1 MKIAT
6 IVGARPQFIK
16 AAVVARALK
25 SHRPD
30 VKELLIHTGQHY
42 DASMS
47 GVFFRELEIPDPDYN
62 LGVGGGTHGQ
72 NTGRMIE
79 KIEQVLLLEKP
90 SWVIVYGDTDSTL
103 AGAIAAAK
111 LHIPIA
117 HVEAGLRSFNRMM
130 PEEINRILTDHS
142 SDILFSPSDVATAN
156 LRSEGIAAQNVKQ
169 VGDVMYDAAMY
180 YGARENYD
188 RSILN
193 SLGMEKGKY
202 ILLTVHRQENTDAL
216 ERLREIVSGLSGA
229 DEQIVW
235 PIHPRARDRLKSFGI
250 ALPGNVA
257 AIEPVGYLDMV
268 TLEKNARL
276 IATDSGGVQK
286 EAYFHGVP
294 CLVLRTETEWVEL
307 TEFGTVVLGEFSAS
321 NISGRLNCVRTM
333 PLSSSKLYGGGTAG
347 RAIAE
352 SMPTS

>member
-1 MKIAT
+1 MKVAT

-16 AAVVARALK
+16 AAVVARAFK
-25 SHRPD
+25 KYRPD
-30 VKELLIHTGQHY
+30 VRELLIHTGQHY

-79 KIEQVLLLEKP
+79 KVEQVLMLEKP

-103 AGAIAAAK
+103 AGAIAATK

-117 HVEAGLRSFNRMM
+117 HVEAGLRSFNRIM
-130 PEEINRILTDHS
+130 PEEINRILTDHA
-142 SDILFSPSDVATAN
+142 SDILFTPSDAATAN
-156 LRSEGIAAQNVKQ
+156 LESEGIAGGNVKQ
-169 VGDVMYDAAMY
+169 VGDVMYDAALY
-180 YGARENYD
+180 YGARED
-188 RSILN
+188 LGRSILS
-193 SLGMEKGKY
+193 SLNTQKGNY
-202 ILLTVHRQENTDAL
+202 ILLTLHRQENTDDPG
-216 ERLREIVSGLSGA
+216 RLREIVAGLSGA
-229 DEQIVW
+229 DGQIVW
-235 PIHPRARDRLKSFGI
+235 PIHPRARDRLKSFDI
-250 ALPGNVA
+250 KVPGNVI

-307 TEFGTVVLGEFSAS
+307 TKLGTIVLREFNAS
-321 NISGRLNCVRTM
+321 NISDHLNSARET
-333 PLSSSKLYGGGTAG
+333 PAGSSKIYGGGTAG
-347 RAIAE
+347 QAIAE
-352 SMPTS
+352 SIPTS